1 MGHWYSNLGSVTGRT
16 ESSQASSARLMDAL
30 TLRGM
35 SEAQGAAKAPMGPWI
50 WNQQLL
56 AWTLSQW
63 PHGQWHGWDK
73 KFLCPLIALS
83 MAITFNSC

>member
-1 MGHWYSNLGSVTGRT
+1 
-16 ESSQASSARLMDAL
+16 
-30 TLRGM
+30 
-35 SEAQGAAKAPMGPWI
+35 MGPWI